1 MWNGLYLLRFSG
13 IIFLSND
20 ERKIDMLSFVSS
32 INLGKIINILLE
44 PSVTLTLGI
53 FTLLISRNS
62 NLSTVARERLDKV
75 YHPLFLEIEP
85 FLYKKVSLDDISPF
99 LSKYYEL
106 ENTHSL
112 LIDPVLRQE
121 IRWLEKPSALQ
132 ENKYGYNQWFRIC
145 DQISKTYDKLCKQA
159 HIPVRSI
166 SYRINYEQYHSKIRM
181 IFACIWIEL
190 PAIAFF
196 SLILGFLSTRLLIV
210 AYMLFLLFL
219 LKIFLD
225 NL

>member
-1 MWNGLYLLRFSG
+1 M
-13 IIFLSND
+13 
-20 ERKIDMLSFVSS
+20 
-32 INLGKIINILLE
+32 
-44 PSVTLTLGI
+44 LTLLNTPNAKARTGPRG
-53 FTLLISRNS
+53 SRAYG
-62 NLSTVARERLDKV
+62 LPPRL
-75 YHPLFLEIEP
+75 LEIEP

-106 ENTHSL
+106 ENSHSL

>member
-75 YHPLFLEIEP
+75 YHPLFVEIEP

-106 ENTHSL
+106 ENSHSL

>member
-1 MWNGLYLLRFSG
+1 
-13 IIFLSND
+13 
-20 ERKIDMLSFVSS
+20 MLSFVSS
-32 INLGKIINILLE
+32 INLREIINILLE

-106 ENTHSL
+106 ENSHSL

-145 DQISKTYDKLCKQA
+145 DQISKTYDNLCKQA

-166 SYRINYEQYHSKIRM
+166 SYRINYKRISFKNPHDIR
-181 IFACIWIEL
+181 L
-190 PAIAFF
+190 
-196 SLILGFLSTRLLIV
+196 
-210 AYMLFLLFL
+210 YM
-219 LKIFLD
+219 D
-225 NL
+225 

>member
-106 ENTHSL
+106 ENSHSL

-145 DQISKTYDKLCKQA
+145 DQISKTYDNLCKQA

>member
-106 ENTHSL
+106 ENSHSL
-112 LIDPVLRQE
+112 LNDPVLRQE

-132 ENKYGYNQWFRIC
+132 ENKYGYNQRFRIC

>member
-106 ENTHSL
+106 ENSHSL

-190 PAIAFF
+190 PAIVFF

>member
-1 MWNGLYLLRFSG
+1 
-13 IIFLSND
+13 
-20 ERKIDMLSFVSS
+20 MLSFVSN
-32 INLGKIINILLE
+32 IDLEKIINILLE

-62 NLSTVARERLDKV
+62 NLSTLARERLDRV
-75 YHPLFLEIEP
+75 SHPLFLEIEP
-85 FLYKKVSLDDISPF
+85 FLYKKVSLNDINAF

-106 ENTHSL
+106 ENSHSL

-132 ENKYGYNQWFRIC
+132 EDKYGYNQWFRIC

-159 HIPVRSI
+159 HLPVRSI
-166 SYRINYEQYHSKIRM
+166 SYRINYRQYRSKIRM
-181 IFACIWIEL
+181 IFALIWIEL

-196 SLILGFLSTRLLIV
+196 SLLLGFASPRLLAV
-210 AYMLFLLFL
+210 TYALFFLFLM
-219 LKIFLD
+219 KTFLD

>member
-1 MWNGLYLLRFSG
+1 
-13 IIFLSND
+13 
-20 ERKIDMLSFVSS
+20 MLSFVSS

-85 FLYKKVSLDDISPF
+85 FLYKKVSLDDIYPF

-106 ENTHSL
+106 ENSHSL

-166 SYRINYEQYHSKIRM
+166 FYRINYEQYHSKIRM

>member
-1 MWNGLYLLRFSG
+1 MYYGLYLLRFSG

-106 ENTHSL
+106 ENSHSL

>member
-1 MWNGLYLLRFSG
+1 MYYGLYLLRFSG

-85 FLYKKVSLDDISPF
+85 FLYKKVSLDDIYPF

-106 ENTHSL
+106 ENSHSL

-210 AYMLFLLFL
+210 AYMLFLLFM

>member
-1 MWNGLYLLRFSG
+1 MWNGLYLLRFFG

-106 ENTHSL
+106 ENSHSL

>member
-1 MWNGLYLLRFSG
+1 
-13 IIFLSND
+13 
-20 ERKIDMLSFVSS
+20 MLSFVSS

-106 ENTHSL
+106 ENSHSL

-121 IRWLEKPSALQ
+121 IRWLEK
-132 ENKYGYNQWFRIC
+132 
-145 DQISKTYDKLCKQA
+145 LC
-159 HIPVRSI
+159 R
-166 SYRINYEQYHSKIRM
+166 RINMAIINGFEFVIKFQKHMTIYVSKPI
-181 IFACIWIEL
+181 
-190 PAIAFF
+190 
-196 SLILGFLSTRLLIV
+196 FLSAAFLIGSTTNNIIQKS
-210 AYMLFLLFL
+210 A
-219 LKIFLD
+219 
-225 NL
+225 

>member
-1 MWNGLYLLRFSG
+1 
-13 IIFLSND
+13 
-20 ERKIDMLSFVSS
+20 MLSFVSS

-106 ENTHSL
+106 LTDILAAAEADKKRTDDVTKFIVPERVGHCRVE
-112 LIDPVLRQE
+112 PVPANEVAGWLKAGGLR
-121 IRWLEKPSALQ
+121 
-132 ENKYGYNQWFRIC
+132 
-145 DQISKTYDKLCKQA
+145 
-159 HIPVRSI
+159 
-166 SYRINYEQYHSKIRM
+166 
-181 IFACIWIEL
+181 
-190 PAIAFF
+190 
-196 SLILGFLSTRLLIV
+196 
-210 AYMLFLLFL
+210 
-219 LKIFLD
+219 
-225 NL
+225 

>member
-85 FLYKKVSLDDISPF
+85 FLYKKISLDDISPF

-106 ENTHSL
+106 ENSHSL

>member
-1 MWNGLYLLRFSG
+1 MYHCLYLLRFSV

-106 ENTHSL
+106 ENSHSL

>member
-1 MWNGLYLLRFSG
+1 
-13 IIFLSND
+13 
-20 ERKIDMLSFVSS
+20 MLSFVSS

-106 ENTHSL
+106 ENSHSL

-145 DQISKTYDKLCKQA
+145 DQISKTYDNLCKQA

-166 SYRINYEQYHSKIRM
+166 SYRINYEQCHSKIRM

>member
-106 ENTHSL
+106 ENSHSL

-132 ENKYGYNQWFRIC
+132 ENKYGYDQWFRIC

-159 HIPVRSI
+159 HIPIRSI

-181 IFACIWIEL
+181 VFACIWIEL

>member
-1 MWNGLYLLRFSG
+1 MWNGLYLLWFFG

-106 ENTHSL
+106 ENSHSL

>member
-106 ENTHSL
+106 ENSHSL
-112 LIDPVLRQE
+112 LIDPVLRQK

-181 IFACIWIEL
+181 VFACIWIEL

>member
-1 MWNGLYLLRFSG
+1 MWNGLYLLWFSG

-106 ENTHSL
+106 ENSHSL

>member
-1 MWNGLYLLRFSG
+1 MWYGLYLLRFSG

-106 ENTHSL
+106 ENSHSL

-181 IFACIWIEL
+181 VFACIWIEL

>member
-13 IIFLSND
+13 IISLSND

-85 FLYKKVSLDDISPF
+85 FLYKKVSLDDIYPF

-106 ENTHSL
+106 ENSHSL

-181 IFACIWIEL
+181 IFVCIWIEL

>member
-106 ENTHSL
+106 ENSHSL
-112 LIDPVLRQE
+112 LNDPVLRQE

>member
-106 ENTHSL
+106 ENSHSL

-121 IRWLEKPSALQ
+121 IRWLEKTICSAG
-132 ENKYGYNQWFRIC
+132 E
-145 DQISKTYDKLCKQA
+145 
-159 HIPVRSI
+159 
-166 SYRINYEQYHSKIRM
+166 
-181 IFACIWIEL
+181 
-190 PAIAFF
+190 
-196 SLILGFLSTRLLIV
+196 
-210 AYMLFLLFL
+210 
-219 LKIFLD
+219 
-225 NL
+225 

>member
-1 MWNGLYLLRFSG
+1 MWNSLYLLRFSG

-106 ENTHSL
+106 ENSHSL

>member
-1 MWNGLYLLRFSG
+1 
-13 IIFLSND
+13 
-20 ERKIDMLSFVSS
+20 MLSFVSS

-85 FLYKKVSLDDISPF
+85 FLYKKVSLNDIGAF

-106 ENTHSL
+106 ESSYSL

-121 IRWLEKPSALQ
+121 IRWLKNPSALQ
-132 ENKYGYNQWFRIC
+132 EDKYDYNHWFRIC
-145 DQISKTYDKLCKQA
+145 NLVSKTYDKLCKQS
-159 HIPVRSI
+159 HIPIRSV
-166 SYRINYEQYHSKIRM
+166 SYRINYRQYHSKIRM
-181 IFACIWIEL
+181 VFAVIWIEF
-190 PAIAFF
+190 PVIVFF
-196 SLILGFLSTRLLIV
+196 SLIIGFLSPQLLVV
-210 AYMLFLLFL
+210 AYMLFFLFL
-219 LKIFLD
+219 LKIFLE

>member
-1 MWNGLYLLRFSG
+1 MWNGLYLLRFFD

-106 ENTHSL
+106 ENSHSL

>member
-106 ENTHSL
+106 ENSHSL

-181 IFACIWIEL
+181 VFACIWIEL

>member
-1 MWNGLYLLRFSG
+1 
-13 IIFLSND
+13 
-20 ERKIDMLSFVSS
+20 MLSFVSS

-106 ENTHSL
+106 ENSHSL

-121 IRWLEKPSALQ
+121 IRWLKKPSALQ
-132 ENKYGYNQWFRIC
+132 ENKYGYNQWF
-145 DQISKTYDKLCKQA
+145 QKHMTNYVSKP
-159 HIPVRSI
+159 I
-166 SYRINYEQYHSKIRM
+166 
-181 IFACIWIEL
+181 
-190 PAIAFF
+190 
-196 SLILGFLSTRLLIV
+196 FLSAAFLIGSTTNNIIQKS
-210 AYMLFLLFL
+210 A
-219 LKIFLD
+219 
-225 NL
+225 

>member
-106 ENTHSL
+106 ENSHSL

-196 SLILGFLSTRLLIV
+196 SLILGFLSARLLIV

>member
-106 ENTHSL
+106 ENSHSL

-159 HIPVRSI
+159 HITVRSI

>member
-1 MWNGLYLLRFSG
+1 
-13 IIFLSND
+13 
-20 ERKIDMLSFVSS
+20 MLSFVSS

-85 FLYKKVSLDDISPF
+85 FLYKKVSLNDISAF

-106 ENTHSL
+106 ESSYSL

-121 IRWLEKPSALQ
+121 IRWLKNPSALQ
-132 ENKYGYNQWFRIC
+132 EDKYDYNHWFRIC

-166 SYRINYEQYHSKIRM
+166 SYRINYRQYRSKIRM
-181 IFACIWIEL
+181 ILACIWIEL

-196 SLILGFLSTRLLIV
+196 SLALGFLSTRLLVIT
-210 AYMLFLLFL
+210 YTLFFLFL